1 MNANGSLYPAHV
13 GESHPKRRT
22 LRYANRDEMARRS
35 VSPGIW
41 ENWREPA
48 SAEIRTFAIITI
60 DSNELVAEIHD
71 RMPSY
76 WRRVSTLA
84 DWARSPTPGALW
96 IDDTKQATGL

>member
-1 MNANGSLYPAHV
+1 VHARERVSRRSPLNERKRSLYPAHV
-13 GESHPKRRT
+13 RESHPKRRT

-71 RMPSY
+71 RMQVILAPSDY
-76 WRRVSTLA
+76 
-84 DWARSPTPGALW
+84 AR
-96 IDDTKQATGL
+96 